1 MNIPIDLLEQLRPRL
16 ANLNNT
22 LKKLEISI
30 INLNHSNTNDLIS
43 IQNQFNIALHQ
54 LSIISNFINESNS
67 SILSITNVFPNN
79 QFNPNSLPY
88 LLNLLRKKLTPEVE
102 DWISIENDSSPP
114 ITSNT
119 NDATTNS
126 ISLENDQFLSKLES
140 LNDLIINHATDSLD
154 NYIFNGY
161 LTIDEINNKTP
172 INEVLNIKQ
181 SDLDSTPIPSN
192 ESSLLKFIYQGL

>member
-30 INLNHSNTNDLIS
+30 INLNHSNTKDLIS

-102 DWISIENDSSPP
+102 DWINIENDSSPP

>member
-30 INLNHSNTNDLIS
+30 INLNHSNTKDLIS

>member
-1 MNIPIDLLEQLRPRL
+1 MNIPIELLEQLRPRL
-16 ANLNNT
+16 VNLNNT
-22 LKKLEISI
+22 LKKIEISI
-30 INLNHSNTNDLIS
+30 INLNHSNIKDLIS

-54 LSIISNFINESNS
+54 LSIISNFLNDSNS
-67 SILSITNVFPNN
+67 LILSITNVFPNN
-79 QFNPNSLPY
+79 QFNPNSLTY

-102 DWISIENDSSPP
+102 NWINIENDSSPP

-126 ISLENDQFLSKLES
+126 ISLENNQFLLKIES

-161 LTIDEINNKTP
+161 LTIDEINNKIT
-172 INEVLNIKQ
+172 INEVLNIPQ
-181 SDLDSTPIPSN
+181 SDIDLTPIPSN

>member
-1 MNIPIDLLEQLRPRL
+1 MNIPIELLEQLRPRL
-16 ANLNNT
+16 VNLNNT
-22 LKKLEISI
+22 LKKIEISI
-30 INLNHSNTNDLIS
+30 INLNHSNIKDLIS

-54 LSIISNFINESNS
+54 LSIISNFLNDSNS
-67 SILSITNVFPNN
+67 LILSITNVFPNN
-79 QFNPNSLPY
+79 QFNPNSLTY

-102 DWISIENDSSPP
+102 DWINIENDSSPP

-126 ISLENDQFLSKLES
+126 ISLENNQFLLKIES

-161 LTIDEINNKTP
+161 LTIDEINNKIT

-181 SDLDSTPIPSN
+181 SDIDLTPIPSN

>member
-1 MNIPIDLLEQLRPRL
+1 M
-16 ANLNNT
+16 
-22 LKKLEISI
+22 KKLEISI
-30 INLNHSNTNDLIS
+30 INLNHSNTKDLIS

>member
-1 MNIPIDLLEQLRPRL
+1 MEQLRPRL

-30 INLNHSNTNDLIS
+30 INLNHSNTKDLIS

>member
-30 INLNHSNTNDLIS
+30 INLNHSNTKDLIS

-102 DWISIENDSSPP
+102 DWINIENDSSPP

-181 SDLDSTPIPSN
+181 SDLDSSPIPSN